1 MNRFFKK
8 SRSSRKGQESK
19 HIFLDFS
26 NEALKNSAGEQMAKD
41 VLEKETAYKG
51 MFSGVGVI
59 GQQRKAVYVNLKT
72 HELLSEIVKR
82 FDTENMSIG
91 VFVENIVRLHI
102 NKHREELLHICQKKE
117 NMINNLFADYNDDR
131 NI

>member
-1 MNRFFKK
+1 MKRFFKK
-8 SRSSRKGQESK
+8 NKSSRKGHGQK
-19 HIFLDFS
+19 HIVLDFS
-26 NEALKNSAGEQMAKD
+26 NEASKNDAGEQMGKTL
-41 VLEKETAYKG
+41 LEKETEYKE

-72 HELLSEIVKR
+72 HKLLSELVKR

-117 NMINNLFADYNDDR
+117 NMINTLFADYNDD
-131 NI
+131 